1 MTNKHPEMTIE
12 QEDTLNNSDMKTHEA
27 VKKNAQNHFNMIL
40 ETIDQQSDGNE
51 YLKNLYLSAEV
62 IKLVIK
68 GLEVQEVID
77 VKSKFSNGYLR
88 VTLNGN
94 EYILRELVV
103 GALLVI
109 VNVAVKLDIDLSD
122 SADIALTLLTS
133 LHEYLEITSSKSGV
147 IEGMKVAVNQ
157 YLEAVIEV

>member
-40 ETIDQQSDGNE
+40 KTIDQQSDGNE

-88 VTLNGN
+88 VTLNEN

-109 VNVAVKLDIDLSD
+109 VNVAVKLDIDLSG